1 MTLLPSQAADACQ
14 HYFIDKLNG
23 CDCARCDGGGG
34 SGYRGCTCSCDIV
47 RVRASVYSCVCN
59 GEGIKGEGG
68 RDGGRGWGEESD
80 VRSAAVR
87 HKLLEEEEELEGW
100 VEVRKG

>member
-1 MTLLPSQAADACQ
+1 M
-14 HYFIDKLNG
+14 
-23 CDCARCDGGGG
+23 
-34 SGYRGCTCSCDIV
+34 
-47 RVRASVYSCVCN
+47 RASVYSCVCN

-100 VEVRKG
+100 EKSVKDKRQSTASSTSTSAAADLTSPKGKSSHIKLMIEK